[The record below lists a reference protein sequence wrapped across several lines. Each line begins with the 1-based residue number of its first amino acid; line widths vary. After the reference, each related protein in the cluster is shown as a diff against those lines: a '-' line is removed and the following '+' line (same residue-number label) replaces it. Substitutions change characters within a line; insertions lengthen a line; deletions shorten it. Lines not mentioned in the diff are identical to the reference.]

1 MAWGDEGG
9 EPFECQILGGC
20 AVVEIEIPWNL
31 FVEWNDSGRGGE
43 GGGLECFKHDRNF
56 ERLRFFV
63 WDRSRWKEID
73 GKIIAP
79 FQRPP
84 VNF

>member
-43 GGGLECFKHDRNF
+43 GGWNVL
-56 ERLRFFV
+56 
-63 WDRSRWKEID
+63 STIEILND
-73 GKIIAP
+73 
-79 FQRPP
+79 
-84 VNF
+84 

>member
-1 MAWGDEGG
+1 MEFVRRMERFGEG
-9 EPFECQILGGC
+9 
-20 AVVEIEIPWNL
+20 
-31 FVEWNDSGRGGE
+31 